1 LILPLLLL
9 QCTQKQQ
16 CAQSKPDE
24 DYLSAILC
32 PTDFS
37 LLMSAPLSR
46 QYAQVDAVKLV
57 YDLKTS
63 MLYYIN
69 NRKSSFHYD
78 FCTKYLAYEGD
89 LSEFNSEEYGH
100 KGSRRFLLANLNYY
114 HASDVYSVVARFLP
128 FFVNI

>member
-1 LILPLLLL
+1 
-9 QCTQKQQ
+9 
-16 CAQSKPDE
+16 
-24 DYLSAILC
+24 
-32 PTDFS
+32 
-37 LLMSAPLSR
+37 MSAPLSR

-89 LSEFNSEEYGH
+89 LSEFNSVEYGH

-114 HASDVYSVVARFLP
+114 HASDVYSLVAHPQNLKSVRIKPALSRS
-128 FFVNI
+128 VLLGIK